1 MANYPGMN
9 TPPSSTS
16 VVDLSGDPNIFPNTG
31 IALATRTLADHVNW
45 LAVVDQLLPWDSA
58 RARIAP
64 SVVLLMLVI
73 NVLTQHNPLYHVEL
87 WAESLPLS
95 ILWGEGITA
104 HQFNDDALGRVLEDL
119 ADHGRTLLATLGL
132 RMRAVHD
139 AGPAMLHTD
148 TTAFA
153 LCGDYPN
160 QDTGPTAPVA
170 LTWGHSKDH
179 RPDLRQIMAGLT
191 VDDAGCVLGGAM
203 LSGNT
208 SDRAWPPEW
217 LDQLNQDFPDDF
229 WKDSFYIADS
239 ALIAEPALL
248 KIRELGMQWLGRLPA
263 TFGLCDR
270 LKDQAWAT
278 EEPWE
283 PLGTL
288 AAKPKSA
295 TATYQAHPFDT
306 TLYDQP
312 ARAFVYHSSALDKKK
327 EHTLQREIAREAQTL
342 EKTAKK
348 LAKQVFHCAED
359 ATAASETRV

>member
-87 WAESLPLS
+87 WAESLPLP

-132 RMRAVHD
+132 RMRAVQD

-160 QDTGPTAPVA
+160 QDTGPMAP
-170 LTWGHSKDH
+170 S
-179 RPDLRQIMAGLT
+179 
-191 VDDAGCVLGGAM
+191 C
-203 LSGNT
+203 
-208 SDRAWPPEW
+208 
-217 LDQLNQDFPDDF
+217 
-229 WKDSFYIADS
+229 
-239 ALIAEPALL
+239 
-248 KIRELGMQWLGRLPA
+248 
-263 TFGLCDR
+263 
-270 LKDQAWAT
+270 
-278 EEPWE
+278 
-283 PLGTL
+283 
-288 AAKPKSA
+288 
-295 TATYQAHPFDT
+295 
-306 TLYDQP
+306 
-312 ARAFVYHSSALDKKK
+312 
-327 EHTLQREIAREAQTL
+327 
-342 EKTAKK
+342 
-348 LAKQVFHCAED
+348 
-359 ATAASETRV
+359 